1 MIDYLGTNTFFSHN
15 RLKGISRSFYGTVR
29 LTSLQSIKMI
39 RGWCWCVWRGGPD
52 GHGSVFNLFGVPHL
66 CGFPCQ
72 GAGQLHQ
79 CVQVMRG
86 LGFNLGTMLC
96 VANVI
101 LLRTPSYIYLKRGN
115 LWIAEGLYEFICT
128 FKLSN
133 IKRGWVFMQLT
144 GERFGLFKSPMF
156 GFTLQFVLPFNVHP
170 SICVGARYSIYLP

>member
-1 MIDYLGTNTFFSHN
+1 MINYLGTNTFFSHN

-101 LLRTPSYIYLKRGN
+101 LLRTPHT
-115 LWIAEGLYEFICT
+115 FI
-128 FKLSN
+128 SN
-133 IKRGWVFMQLT
+133 VG
-144 GERFGLFKSPMF
+144 
-156 GFTLQFVLPFNVHP
+156 
-170 SICVGARYSIYLP
+170 ICESRRDRMSSFAHLDDPT